1 MRTLIISAVLLAA
14 VCLPRSAL
22 ADINLSRYPG
32 LAIQCGPARIIVQ
45 QDGTVKTTGLPRR
58 VSLDHERQRNLH
70 QRSAFWGF
78 HGGRRRGPD
87 FKVPPSQW

>member
-45 QDGTVKTTGLPRR
+45 QDGTVKTTGLPYGVYRLTTKDNEIYINEAR
-58 VSLDHERQRNLH
+58 CVPIKTLCPDDVKER
-70 QRSAFWGF
+70 SC
-78 HGGRRRGPD
+78 
-87 FKVPPSQW
+87 